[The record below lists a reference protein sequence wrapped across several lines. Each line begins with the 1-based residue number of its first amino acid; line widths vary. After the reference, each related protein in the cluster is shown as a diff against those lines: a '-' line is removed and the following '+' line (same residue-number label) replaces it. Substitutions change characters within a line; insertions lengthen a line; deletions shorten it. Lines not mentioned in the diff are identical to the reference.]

1 MRSTLPAT
9 HLRDVTHLLSTVECQ
24 QDHPFEAMRAANTA
38 ATLDP

>member
-1 MRSTLPAT
+1 M
-9 HLRDVTHLLSTVECQ
+9 HVRDVTHLLSTVDGE